1 MKRMKLLLS
10 MLLFFLLP
18 ALPVSAS
25 ARADLSSDIQ
35 LQANMF
41 DKEDILSTSI
51 DANEVYK
58 LDEEINRM
66 VQELC
71 DGENLQEY
79 PKNIDYEN
87 AVRVY
92 VGADLMQMNSNRR
105 EDLLA
110 ALEESE
116 SVWVIPAQ
124 ISDNY
129 FQITVSKGLPLSE
142 DAKLYLSEE
151 EQQQIIDNE
160 GKWCVTSVSYTAIEP
175 YRKQVIEKLTKM
187 SGSTRV
193 VLVGAQSGFQMPV
206 AVGFDKSEAKY
217 LMGLGFQY
225 PVSAARADV
234 AGIYEYSS
242 IHQYVM
248 EECVVS
254 DADENQWGGIA
265 VDNGKTL
272 PTVTNMQERVQTQQK
287 GSLWFIGITVA
298 VIMIGVV
305 AVYFWE
311 NGKEKRKQS

>member
-142 DAKLYLSEE
+142 DANY
-151 EQQQIIDNE
+151 I
-160 GKWCVTSVSYTAIEP
+160 
-175 YRKQVIEKLTKM
+175 
-187 SGSTRV
+187 
-193 VLVGAQSGFQMPV
+193 
-206 AVGFDKSEAKY
+206 
-217 LMGLGFQY
+217 
-225 PVSAARADV
+225 
-234 AGIYEYSS
+234 
-242 IHQYVM
+242 
-248 EECVVS
+248 
-254 DADENQWGGIA
+254 
-265 VDNGKTL
+265 
-272 PTVTNMQERVQTQQK
+272 
-287 GSLWFIGITVA
+287 
-298 VIMIGVV
+298 
-305 AVYFWE
+305 
-311 NGKEKRKQS
+311 